1 MAAVP
6 GLFQITGTCNNYA
19 WGKKGRDSLAARL
32 REKTTRVDFAIQD
45 DEYYSELWFGDYPDF
60 PGREVQD
67 GRLLADVIAA
77 NKEKLLGAHSL
88 QKFGD
93 HLPFLPKVLSIA
105 KALPLQIHPNK
116 ALAAKLHGEDPSKF
130 SDANHKPEIAVA
142 LSRFELFAGWKPLDQ
157 ISPLFNAPSLRPFV
171 PDDTAATAWTDDT
184 LRSVVR
190 GLLKADERTVQAIE
204 EELKQQPDEEY
215 QRLGFPGSMSDL
227 IGRLQAQYSQQDP
240 GLLVAVLCMNFL
252 VLQPGDGI
260 FIPTDG
266 VHAYVSGDIIECMAR
281 SNNMLAGGLCPSPD
295 RDDADLFADTL
306 LLDKDSTSVEKLRL
320 PRKPAG
326 DGSRGHT
333 TVYQP
338 PIGEFDVLRVDLRAG
353 EEELLRAPKGPM
365 VAIVVS
371 GAGSITGDSQELD
384 AREGF
389 IFFVGAG
396 TATALRAREPMQV
409 FAAAVRE

>member
-1 MAAVP
+1 M
-6 GLFQITGTCNNYA
+6 
-19 WGKKGRDSLAARL
+19 
-32 REKTTRVDFAIQD
+32 
-45 DEYYSELWFGDYPDF
+45 
-60 PGREVQD
+60 
-67 GRLLADVIAA
+67 
-77 NKEKLLGAHSL
+77 
-88 QKFGD
+88 
-93 HLPFLPKVLSIA
+93 
-105 KALPLQIHPNK
+105 
-116 ALAAKLHGEDPSKF
+116 
-130 SDANHKPEIAVA
+130 A

-157 ISPLFNAPSLRPFV
+157 ISPLFNVPSLRPFV
-171 PDDTAATAWTDDT
+171 PADGTAATAWTDDT

-190 GLLKADERTVQAIE
+190 GLLKADERTVQAVE
-204 EELKQQPDEEY
+204 AELKQQPDEEY
-215 QRLGFPGSMSDL
+215 QRLGFPGSMSEL

-260 FIPTDG
+260 FIPADG

-306 LLDKDSTSVEKLRL
+306 LLDKNSTSAEKLRL